1 MIANISITC
10 FAASYLVALGLE
22 VSRIFF
28 RSGVR
33 GAVMLGFAAA
43 GLFAHSAFLLH
54 RWISGGLAP
63 LSSEY
68 DWCLVAAWVL
78 ALVYLYLTYYHP
90 RSPIGLFT
98 LPLVLGLVLAAQF
111 AASETPFPKA
121 QGTRWLGMA
130 HGVCL
135 LLGTV
140 AVIVG
145 FVSGLMYLLHA
156 YRLKHKLPQ
165 RRGLELPNLEWLERV
180 NGRAIFVSV
189 GMLLCGFLAGVALS
203 NLRYKQVYWSDP
215 VVWTS
220 SLLVAW
226 MAAAAVFN
234 AVYKPSRLGRKIAY
248 LTIASFVFLVF
259 TLTALLLDTAHGVPA
274 ATNAGGAAV
283 SGAWRPVDG
292 PAPIAYFSSRRTSQG
307 KTGGGL

>member
-1 MIANISITC
+1 MIAKITITC

-43 GLFAHSAFLLH
+43 GLFAHSAYLLH
-54 RWISGGLAP
+54 RWMDKSLAP

-90 RSPIGLFT
+90 RSPIGMFT
-98 LPLVLGLVLAAQF
+98 LPLVLALVLAAEF
-111 AASETPFPKA
+111 AASKTSFLDD
-121 QGTRWLGMA
+121 QGTRWLGIA

-135 LLGTV
+135 LFGTV

-145 FVSGLMYLLHA
+145 FISGLMYLLHA

-165 RRGLELPNLEWLERV
+165 RRGFELPSLEWLERI
-180 NGRAIFVSV
+180 NGRAIFFSV
-189 GMLLCGFLAGVALS
+189 GMLLCGFLTGVALS
-203 NLRYKQVYWSDP
+203 NLRYGSVSWSDP

-226 MAAAAVFN
+226 MAAAAMFN
-234 AVYKPSRLGRKIAY
+234 AVYRPSRLGRKIAY

-259 TLTALLLDTAHGVPA
+259 TITALLLDTAHGVPA
-274 ATNAGGAAV
+274 DTKANGETADGDAQRLDAPAVEAAF
-283 SGAWRPVDG
+283 A
-292 PAPIAYFSSRRTSQG
+292 SRRPSLG